1 MTPTIQALLDATR
14 TSAKDPAAYSA
25 VKHLNNE
32 GLIYGLLTPEQQ
44 AAYDELR
51 AALMSSATQ
60 QKAFQ
65 AIAKAMTLK

>member
-14 TSAKDPAAYSA
+14 TSAKDPTAYRA
-25 VKHLNNE
+25 VKQLSNE
-32 GLIYGLLTPEQQ
+32 RLIYSLLTPEQQ
-44 AAYDELR
+44 GAYDELR

-60 QKAFQ
+60 QKAYR

>member
-1 MTPTIQALLDATR
+1 MTPKIQSLLDATR

-25 VKHLNNE
+25 VKHLRDE
-32 GLIYGLLTPEQQ
+32 PLIYGLLTPEQQ

-51 AALMSSATQ
+51 AALMNPATQ
-60 QKAFQ
+60 QKAYR

>member
-14 TSAKDPAAYSA
+14 TSAKDTNAYYA
-25 VKHLNNE
+25 VKHLRDE
-32 GLIYGLLTPEQQ
+32 PLIYSLLTPEQQ